1 MFYKI
6 IKDNSILGV
15 ATSDN
20 LIRYQL
26 LHKMYLMAS
35 ESSAEAI
42 MCNETIYHS
51 NWMLEFKAPAEYIE
65 ADIVSIDEDEYEA
78 LVEAFETNETVE
90 DDSLIEP
97 EEEVVEEIP
106 EELTVAFV
114 KEAKIKEM
122 KNACRYTIENG
133 VDVVLSDGKGYH
145 FSLTTQDQLNLT
157 TLSAMVESG
166 ETSIPY
172 HADGE
177 LCKYYSVEDILT
189 IISAAKNHIAY
200 HTTYYNSLKS
210 YVSSLK
216 SINTISAIAYGCSIP
231 EKYQSQVLASLL
243 NSEENN

>member
-42 MCNETIYHS
+42 ICNETIYHS
-51 NWMLEFKAPAEYIE
+51 DWMLEFKAPVEYIE
-65 ADIVSIDEDEYEA
+65 ADIVSIDEEEYEA
-78 LVEAFETNETVE
+78 LVQAFKTNETVE
-90 DDSLIEP
+90 DDSSIEP
-97 EEEVVEEIP
+97 EDEVVEEVP
-106 EELTVAFV
+106 EEMTVAFV
-114 KEAKIKEM
+114 KDAKIKEM
-122 KNACRYTIENG
+122 KNVCRYTIENG
-133 VDVVLSDGKGYH
+133 VDVVLSDEEEYH

-177 LCKYYSVEDILT
+177 LCKYYSVEDILA

-210 YVSSLK
+210 YISSLK
-216 SINTISAIAYGCSIP
+216 SINTISAIKYGCSIP
-231 EKYQSQVLASLL
+231 EKYQSQVLVSLL
-243 NSEENN
+243 NSKENN

>member
-42 MCNETIYHS
+42 VCNETIYHS
-51 NWMLEFKAPAEYIE
+51 DWMLEFKAPVEYIE
-65 ADIVSIDEDEYEA
+65 ADIVSIDEEEYEA
-78 LVEAFETNETVE
+78 LVEAFKTNETVE

-97 EEEVVEEIP
+97 EDEVVEEVP
-106 EELTVAFV
+106 EEMTVAFV
-114 KEAKIKEM
+114 KDAKIKEM
-122 KNACRYTIENG
+122 KNTCRYTIENG
-133 VDVVLSDGKGYH
+133 VDVILSDEKEYH

-177 LCKYYSVEDILT
+177 LCKYYSVEDILA
-189 IISAAKNHIAY
+189 IIFAAKNHIAY

-210 YVSSLK
+210 YISSLK
-216 SINTISAIAYGCSIP
+216 SINTISAITYGCSIP
-231 EKYQSQVLASLL
+231 EKHQSQVLASLL